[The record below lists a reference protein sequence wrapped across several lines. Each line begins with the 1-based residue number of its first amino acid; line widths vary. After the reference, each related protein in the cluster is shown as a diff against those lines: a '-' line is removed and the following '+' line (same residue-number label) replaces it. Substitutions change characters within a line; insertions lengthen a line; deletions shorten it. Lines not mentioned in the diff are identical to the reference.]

1 MINEPIP
8 LNVLLRDLNCPFDK
22 NVLKKIWFDCPDN
35 TEMKEALSP
44 RLELAKMIDTKDA
57 LDYIVKRGAPQA
69 FIRDKRI
76 F

>member
-1 MINEPIP
+1 
-8 LNVLLRDLNCPFDK
+8 
-22 NVLKKIWFDCPDN
+22 
-35 TEMKEALSP
+35 MKEALSP

-76 F
+76 V